1 MAQVPEAMFV
11 DAVKR
16 VVKANEDYIPPYGT
30 GGSLYIRP
38 LLIGTGAQIGVA
50 PAKEYTFMIM
60 VMPVGAYYKG
70 GLKPVRAVIF
80 DQWDRAAPHGMGDVK
95 VGGNYAAGIFAH
107 EKAKK
112 EGWPV
117 ELYLDAKSHKYIEEF
132 ATSNF
137 AGITKDGVYVTPDSC
152 SVLPSVTNMSLK
164 QCAKDL
170 GIKVECRPVPYTELK
185 KFKAV
190 AALGT
195 AVVITP
201 VWEITRGDQVIKISD
216 PETVDPTLQRLYDTI
231 QGIQYGDLPDRHGW
245 CHEVK

>member
-1 MAQVPEAMFV
+1 
-11 DAVKR
+11 
-16 VVKANEDYIPPYGT
+16 
-30 GGSLYIRP
+30 
-38 LLIGTGAQIGVA
+38 
-50 PAKEYTFMIM
+50 
-60 VMPVGAYYKG
+60 
-70 GLKPVRAVIF
+70 
-80 DQWDRAAPHGMGDVK
+80 
-95 VGGNYAAGIFAH
+95 
-107 EKAKK
+107 
-112 EGWPV
+112 
-117 ELYLDAKSHKYIEEF
+117 
-132 ATSNF
+132 
-137 AGITKDGVYVTPDSC
+137 VTHDSC

-164 QCAKDL
+164 QCAQDL

>member
-1 MAQVPEAMFV
+1 M
-11 DAVKR
+11 
-16 VVKANEDYIPPYGT
+16 
-30 GGSLYIRP
+30 
-38 LLIGTGAQIGVA
+38 
-50 PAKEYTFMIM
+50 
-60 VMPVGAYYKG
+60 
-70 GLKPVRAVIF
+70 RAVIF

-107 EKAKK
+107 EKAKR

-117 ELYLDAKSHKYIEEF
+117 ELYLDAKTHKYIEEF

-137 AGITKDGVYVTPDSC
+137 AGITKDGKYVTPDSC

-201 VWEITRGDQVIKISD
+201 VWEITRNDTVIKISD
-216 PETVDPTLQRLYDTI
+216 PNVVDPTLQKLYDRV
-231 QGIQYGDLPDRHGW
+231 QGIQYGTVKDTHGW
-245 CHEVK
+245 CLEVK